1 MFNICHIY
9 VDDEWCWCWWQSHKP
24 LSICNF
30 DVENLSY
37 LGESCWWCVMIYH
50 RWDVLLKH
58 TGHGPMWLEKSCAMF
73 GAPFL
78 IDHINEPSAQIGHI
92 RKHPASAFPH
102 FCVHIK
108 STSSRFGWLNKYL
121 GSDCCA
127 CVHPFLI
134 KACKNWSKPAEIKL
148 QVVQGHEIHKGFLK
162 ANTFFYTKRSSQWR
176 VR

>member
-1 MFNICHIY
+1 MFNICHIF
-9 VDDEWCWCWWQSHKP
+9 VDDVDDIWWY
-24 LSICNF
+24 IT
-30 DVENLSY
+30 D
-37 LGESCWWCVMIYH
+37 
-50 RWDVLLKH
+50 RDVLLKH

-162 ANTFFYTKRSSQWR
+162 AYTFLSDPSPIIGYACQWLTN
-176 VR
+176 